1 MGREKQGFASRPENI
16 NRNGRPKKG
25 QTLTDILNA
34 HADKEDIGK
43 EENKISRREA
53 LAQKLWQMAL
63 GGDIAAIRYIYD
75 RIDGKPTE
83 HHEMTGTGI
92 PVIFNGI
99 DPPEEDEE
107 EEESE

>member
-1 MGREKQGFASRPENI
+1 MGEWRGSKDNI

-25 QTLTDILNA
+25 QTLTDILKA
-34 HADKEDIGK
+34 HADKEDVDSGSRT
-43 EENKISRREA
+43 ISRRDA

-99 DPPEEDEE
+99 DPPEEEDED